1 MIKHPTMVGIALI
14 AGALA
19 LTACGSSSPTAA
31 AGSAAASTTA
41 PATSASPTAPVTG
54 SNSNGNFCTEMKQ
67 TQTNAASIASTFAT
81 SFRAGKFSAI
91 KQTLHLFFQTV
102 EAKLAQVEGTMT
114 SAPANVQAALTTI
127 NGLYTQLSS
136 AVDHSTSLAGLS
148 AAIVPIGKNTQ
159 IRAATNVLA
168 AYALSQCGSLPTASP

>member
-19 LTACGSSSPTAA
+19 LTACGSGSPTAA

-41 PATSASPTAPVTG
+41 QATSASPTAPVTG
-54 SNSNGNFCTEMKQ
+54 SNTSGNLCTELKQ
-67 TQTNAASIASTFAT
+67 ARTNAASITSTFAA
-81 SFRAGKFSAI
+81 SVRAGKFSTI
-91 KQTLHLFFQTV
+91 KQTLHLFFQSV

-148 AAIVPIGKNTQ
+148 AAMIPIGKNTQ
-159 IRAATNVLA
+159 VKAAIDVLA
-168 AYALSQCGSLPTASP
+168 AYAVSQCGSLATASP